1 MSGTVI
7 PINEKN
13 FAMLTNLYQRIG
25 FLEGVLMAIS
35 WSLDGAINGSSKTDD
50 LEGLQEN
57 LNRFVSEYY
66 HPIVKEQQS
75 TLSD

>member
-1 MSGTVI
+1 MI